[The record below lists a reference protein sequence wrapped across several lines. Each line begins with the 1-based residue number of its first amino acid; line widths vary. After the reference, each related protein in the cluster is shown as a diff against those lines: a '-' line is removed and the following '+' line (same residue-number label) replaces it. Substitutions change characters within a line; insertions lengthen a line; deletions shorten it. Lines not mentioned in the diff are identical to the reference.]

1 MHTMPTLLIIGAG
14 DVARR
19 ALPLLLRRWRVLVLC
34 RTEEAAARWRALG
47 AQPMLG
53 DLDNAASLK
62 RLAGLADAALLTAPP
77 PPRGKSDPRMRKL
90 LYTLAKADS
99 IPQQWVYIST
109 SGVYGDAAGRWLD
122 ETAPL
127 RPHNERAWRRADA
140 EAVLRRFAIRHGSA
154 LTILRAPGI
163 YADDRLPLSRL
174 FNQTPLIADAEDS
187 WSNHIHADDLARL
200 CVAALSRRH
209 GIRVYNACDAQP
221 LPVSRWYRA
230 LAETLD
236 LPCPPQLPR
245 EAVKASVSPQQ
256 WSFLGESRR
265 LDNRRV
271 LRELGVSLRWP
282 SVLDYLAAL
291 RQDSARRAAILASQ
305 AEIR

>member
-1 MHTMPTLLIIGAG
+1 MRTLLIIGAG

-19 ALPLLLRRWRVLVLC
+19 AMPLLRGHWRVLALC
-34 RTEEAAARWRALG
+34 RSADAASRWRALG
-47 AQPMLG
+47 TVPLHA
-53 DLDNAASLK
+53 DLDNHASLA
-62 RLAGLADAALLTAPP
+62 RLAGLADAALLCAPP
-77 PPRGKSDPRMRKL
+77 PGHGRTDPRTRKL
-90 LYTLAKADS
+90 LYALAKADS

-109 SGVYGDAAGRWLD
+109 SGVYGDASGRWLD
-122 ETAPL
+122 ETAAL
-127 RPHNERAWRRADA
+127 RPRNERAWRRADA
-140 EAVLRRFAIRHGSA
+140 ETVLRRFAIRHGCA

-209 GIRVYNACDAQP
+209 GIRVYNACDALP

-271 LRELGVSLRWP
+271 LRELGVALRWP

-291 RQDSARRAAILASQ
+291 RQDPARRAAILASQ